1 MGKED
6 IIVDEVM
13 SRLEKG
19 EYSSSDNSASNFILA
34 FINIAE
40 HKFKYRW
47 RGAGVDVEKLNY
59 SEIGYHGVS
68 IRGTG
73 FDNRI
78 RVEHDCVHIDEH
90 ARSNYGEDDCYYE
103 ILSIMTT
110 PQMHKFHR
118 GITSIS
124 GIDFIMDIINKA
136 LDDVRYAEYV

>member
-40 HKFKYRW
+40 HKFKFTR
-47 RGAGVDVEKLNY
+47 RGGVHVEKLNY

-68 IRGTG
+68 IRGMG

-78 RVEHDCVHIDEH
+78 RVEPDCVHIDEY
-90 ARSNYGEDDCYYE
+90 ARSNYGEDECYYE
-103 ILSIMTT
+103 ILSIGTT
-110 PQMHKFHR
+110 PPIHKFHR
-118 GITSIS
+118 GIPSIS
-124 GIDFIMDIINKA
+124 GIDFTMDVINKA